1 MNTAS
6 IDLTQLGPESI
17 ITFPQ
22 GLVGQ
27 PNWKRFV
34 LITAEDDSPVA
45 VLQSVDNDQV
55 SLMVTDPIRLLPAYS
70 VDLSLADRA
79 LLGLDVDQEPVLL
92 TTLSVY
98 EETITTN
105 LVGPLAIN
113 PRTRSAKQLVLAD
126 SLYTTRHLVGSVSA
140 ETA

>member
-1 MNTAS
+1 MNVAP

-34 LITAEDDSPVA
+34 LITAEDDGPVA
-45 VLQSVDNDQV
+45 VLQSVDNEQL
-55 SLMVTDPIRLLPAYS
+55 SLMVTDPMRLLPEYS
-70 VDLSLADRA
+70 VELSLADRA
-79 LLGLDVDQEPVLL
+79 LLGLDANQPPVLL
-92 TTLSVY
+92 TTLSVHD
-98 EETITTN
+98 EIITTN

-113 PRTRSAKQLVLAD
+113 PRTRAAKQLVLPD
-126 SLYTTRHLVGSVSA
+126 SPYTTRHLVGHVSSENA
-140 ETA
+140 